1 MGRRGRDGRT
11 PASFWCQADALLRK
25 SLTFQH
31 FHITLT
37 AFPSLTVTV
46 MILLLPSFILQR
58 RNVKQVLGL
67 VMFPALLCGLIVGV
81 RLVVNSQLDNH
92 KYKCGCKCIDKNGS
106 GSCQYVCGIEY
117 SNTSKQA
124 LACAIRRPQPWPAF
138 LQLPN
143 QNGAVEANASS
154 TAGSPHGGG
163 SSGRTSPVTIL
174 FTGQNRPV
182 ATGLMRKLNVNNF
195 PNRLFDLM
203 NPGTGSR
210 PGPTNFLE
218 PALVSNFSLY
228 VVLPRCLP
236 NSSFSFSV
244 PVGSNTFKHGMW
256 FLSLQKLLT
265 VFQFVK
271 HQLTLV
277 FPFFVDLEVIC
288 VRGLY
293 SWRDNS
299 SEIDRETEQIRKKHK
314 NSLKILA
321 SYDLLN
327 SNRSNFNVT
336 VWYDS
341 TYRSGSQ
348 TPRLLRIPRSIN
360 MISDGF
366 LQLFGG
372 RGCSMKIDFVKEMP
386 KHATKI
392 TLDVSSLLGP
402 LVFAWVIQLLFPVSF
417 KIIEILIDRITDM
430 VFNTC
435 FHFLFCRFNLLQ
447 MISVILMSL
456 VYEKQQKLRIMMKMH
471 GLGDGPYWLI
481 SYCYY
486 LFLSTIYVILFAV
499 SGCLIG
505 LKIFQLNNYGLQF
518 TFYFVYLNL
527 QTMFAFLA
535 ATQFSKVR
543 TATVVGNMYVFGSGL
558 LGAFLFHSHVEDQS
572 YPKWRIV
579 AMEAMPG
586 FSLYRGVYELLQYSL
601 EGHYK
606 GTWGMSWKN
615 LSDNENGM
623 KIVLII
629 MAAEWLIM
637 LPITYYL
644 DQISFLGKGKQNPL
658 YLIRILRS
666 KLMKPF
672 ARSST
677 RVISR
682 AFVDLEK
689 FDVCGERDVVQQLVN
704 EPSRD
709 FPIVCHNLRKV
720 YKGKDGNPVKH
731 AVQNVSLAVPRGEC
745 FGLLGPNG
753 SGKTTFINMVTGN
766 LSPTSGTAFI
776 DGLNIQTD
784 MDKIYM
790 RMGFC
795 PQYDIIWETLT
806 GREHLLFYARLK
818 NFKGSKLHQVVDQSL
833 KTVNLFGVGDRLAG
847 KYSGGMKR
855 RLSVAIALIGDPQVV
870 YLDEPTTGLDP
881 ASRNY
886 LWNVIKQAKKSRAVI
901 LTTHSM
907 EEAEYLCDRLGI
919 IVKGNLQCL
928 GSSQELRSRYG
939 GSYLLTVSTDPMQE
953 AAIEDIIREL
963 SPNALAV
970 YRVSGTLKFR
980 LPKSEVRVCD
990 VFQAMQIAKQSILVH
1005 AFGLADSSLE
1015 EVFFEVVNEKH

>member
-1 MGRRGRDGRT
+1 MGRRGGDGRA

-25 SLTFQH
+25 NLTF
-31 FHITLT
+31 
-37 AFPSLTVTV
+37 
-46 MILLLPSFILQR
+46 QR
-58 RNVKQVLGL
+58 RNVKQILSL

-124 LACAIRRPQPWPAF
+124 LACAIRRPKPWPAF
-138 LQLPN
+138 LQLPI

-154 TAGSPHGGG
+154 TAESPHGGG

-182 ATGLMRKLNVNNF
+182 ATRLMRKLNVNNF
-195 PNRLFDLM
+195 PNHLFDLM
-203 NPGTGSR
+203 NPVSRFYLGTSTR

-218 PALVSNFSLY
+218 PALVSNSSLY
-228 VVLPRCLP
+228 VVLPSCLP

-244 PVGSNTFKHGMW
+244 PVGSNTFKH
-256 FLSLQKLLT
+256 
-265 VFQFVK
+265 
-271 HQLTLV
+271 
-277 FPFFVDLEVIC
+277 EVIC

-299 SEIDRETEQIRKKHK
+299 SEIDREMEQIRKKHK

-321 SYDLLN
+321 SFDLLN

-336 VWYDS
+336 VRYDS
-341 TYRSGSQ
+341 TYRSGD
-348 TPRLLRIPRSIN
+348 TNPRLLRIPRSIN

-392 TLDVSSLLGP
+392 SFDVSSLLGP
-402 LVFAWVIQLLFPVSF
+402 LVFAWVIQLLFPV
-417 KIIEILIDRITDM
+417 
-430 VFNTC
+430 
-435 FHFLFCRFNLLQ
+435 
-447 MISVILMSL
+447 ILMSL
-456 VYEKQQKLRIMMKMH
+456 VYEKQHKLRIMMKMH

-499 SGCLIG
+499 FGCLI
-505 LKIFQLNNYGLQF
+505 
-518 TFYFVYLNL
+518 
-527 QTMFAFLA
+527 
-535 ATQFSKVR
+535 
-543 TATVVGNMYVFGSGL
+543 VVGNMYVFGSGL
-558 LGAFLFHSHVEDQS
+558 LGAFLFQSHVEDQS

-579 AMEAMPG
+579 AMETMPG
-586 FSLYRGVYELLQYSL
+586 FSLYRGVYELVQYSL

-629 MAAEWLIM
+629 MAAEWLIL

-644 DQISFLGKGKQNPL
+644 DQISFLGRGNQNPL
-658 YLIRILRS
+658 YLIRSLRS

-795 PQYDIIWETLT
+795 PQYDLIWETLT

-818 NFKGSKLHQVVDQSL
+818 NFKGSKLQQVVDQSL

-881 ASRNY
+881 DSRNY

-928 GSSQELRSRYG
+928 GSSKELRSRYG

-953 AAIEDIIREL
+953 AAIEDIIRGL

-1015 EVFFEVVNEKH
+1015 EVFFEVVNETLGITS